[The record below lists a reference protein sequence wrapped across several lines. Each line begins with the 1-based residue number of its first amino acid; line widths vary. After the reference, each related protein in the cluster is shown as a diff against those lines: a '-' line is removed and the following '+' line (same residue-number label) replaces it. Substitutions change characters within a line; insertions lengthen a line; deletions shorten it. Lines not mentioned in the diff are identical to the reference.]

1 MADCLPL
8 TDRLLTEGVKLGQ
21 RGMMVLAFLYRIVD
35 RTLRDGSIHAGNIA
49 YLSLVTLF
57 PAVILIHA
65 ATASLGRTAAG
76 QQAILQF
83 LGTLPADVANLVQP
97 VLMDVVDARSGA
109 ALAVG
114 AIIALWTTSGFIGT
128 LSDMLRRAHETPPER
143 PFWQERLIAMMVTLG
158 SIGVIIFAFAGRVVL
173 ELIVGVMKGYVPT
186 LGTLV
191 GLFDISGA
199 TGIAAVF
206 LALWA
211 LFRVLTPRSVRQKP
225 APIWPGPLLVA
236 LVWAGSAAL
245 LGPFMTGG
253 SGNFSMTYGA
263 FTGVMLAMFFF
274 YIIGFAV
281 VAGAELNAALASR
294 RDVAEMVV
302 QWRRRV
308 RRLGHGDDHDG
319 EGQE

>member
-1 MADCLPL
+1 MADGLPL
-8 TDRLLTEGVKLGQ
+8 TDRLLTEVVKLGQ
-21 RGMMVLAFLYRIVD
+21 RGMMALAFLYRVVE
-35 RTLRDGSIHAGNIA
+35 RTTRDGSIHAGNIA

-57 PAVILIHA
+57 PAMILVHA

-76 QQAILQF
+76 QQAIAQF
-83 LGTLPADVANLVQP
+83 LGTLPPDVANLVQP
-97 VLMDVVDARSGA
+97 VLMEVVDARSGT
-109 ALAVG
+109 ALLVG
-114 AIIALWTTSGFIGT
+114 ALIAWWTTSGFIGT

-143 PFWQERLIAMMVTLG
+143 PFWQERLIAMLVTLG
-158 SIGVIIFAFAGRVVL
+158 AIAVIIIAFAGRLVL
-173 ELIVGVMKGYVPT
+173 ELIVGVMRGYVPP
-186 LGTLV
+186 LGKLV
-191 GLFDISGA
+191 GFLDISGA

-211 LFRVLTPRSVRQKP
+211 LFRVLTPRSVRKKP
-225 APIWPGPLLVA
+225 VPIWPGPLLVA

-253 SGNFSMTYGA
+253 SGNFSLTYGA

-274 YIIGFAV
+274 YIIGFAM

-302 QWRRRV
+302 HWRRRV
-308 RRLGHGDDHDG
+308 RGLGHGDG
-319 EGQE
+319 EAGKGQE